1 MIRKAKIND
10 AKEIYELVNYY
21 AKKGILLPRSLNSI
35 YENIRD
41 FWVYEKDGK
50 IVGCVALHIVWEDL
64 AEIRSLA
71 VREEYQGEGI
81 GCKLVEKA
89 IEEARELGIEKVF
102 SLTYIK
108 EFFIKNFGFKQV
120 DKSVLPQKV
129 WGECINCVK
138 FPNCDEEAVI
148 LNLKETE
155 VKKGKLSKIR
165 PHIEKL
171 TKT

>member
-1 MIRKAKIND
+1 MIRKAKVSD
-10 AKEIYELVNYY
+10 AKEIYELLNYY
-21 AKKGILLPRSLNSI
+21 AKKGVLLHRSLNSI

-71 VREEYQGEGI
+71 VREEYKGEGI
-81 GCKLVEKA
+81 GYELVEKA
-89 IEEARELGIEKVF
+89 IEEAQQLGIEKVF
-102 SLTYIK
+102 SLTYVK
-108 EFFIKNFGFKQV
+108 DFFIRNFGFKEV
-120 DKSVLPQKV
+120 DKSVLPHKV

-148 LNLKETE
+148 LNLKEIKNHERKTS
-155 VKKGKLSKIR
+155 KKTLSSGGK
-165 PHIEKL
+165 
-171 TKT
+171 